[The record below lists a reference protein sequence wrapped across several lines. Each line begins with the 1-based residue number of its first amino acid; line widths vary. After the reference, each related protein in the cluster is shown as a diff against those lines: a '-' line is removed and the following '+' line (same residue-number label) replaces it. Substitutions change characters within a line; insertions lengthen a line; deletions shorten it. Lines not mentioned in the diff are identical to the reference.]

1 MRPSASRTRDIR
13 RGTRPSR
20 VSLLEYWEEKAPT
33 AAESG
38 DPLRIFD
45 NALAVEGAASRR
57 HVIYGRSSRGARE
70 TVRSLGKK
78 KTK

>member
-45 NALAVEGAASRR
+45 NVAVEGAASRR

-70 TVRSLGKK
+70 TVRSLRKK